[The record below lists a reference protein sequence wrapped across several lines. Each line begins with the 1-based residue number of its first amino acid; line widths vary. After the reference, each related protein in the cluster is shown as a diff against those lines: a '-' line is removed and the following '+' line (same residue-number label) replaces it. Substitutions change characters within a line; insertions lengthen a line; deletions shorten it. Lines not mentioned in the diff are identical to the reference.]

1 MRVLIISL
9 LALLIAG
16 CSFRQ
21 SHSEQEQAQYADMR
35 LKNRPVKSQINIR
48 SITRQT
54 LSPPEEL
61 LGKPFRDLGVVLGQ
75 NCREAANPAQS
86 GIPAARKQMLSRPE
100 N

>member
-35 LKNRPVKSQINIR
+35 LKNRPVKSQINIPASR
-48 SITRQT
+48 VKLCLPT
-54 LSPPEEL
+54 EEL
-61 LGKPFRDLGVVLGQ
+61 LGKPF
-75 NCREAANPAQS
+75 P
-86 GIPAARKQMLSRPE
+86 
-100 N
+100 